1 MEEHLPTFRE
11 EVVAIVK
18 TIPKGRLMT
27 YGQIAALAGHP
38 RAARMVGGIAHYGNP
53 ELPWQRVV
61 NKRGYLASG
70 YPGGRVGH
78 QQALASEG
86 ISVVDFR
93 VPIERL
99 IWWPETQ

>member
-1 MEEHLPTFRE
+1 MNEPLPTLRE

-18 TIPKGRLMT
+18 IIPEGRLMT

-38 RAARMVGGIAHYGNP
+38 K
-53 ELPWQRVV
+53 LPWQRVV
-61 NKRGYLASG
+61 NKKGYLANG

-86 ISVVDFR
+86 IEAIDFR

-99 IWWPETQ
+99 IWWPSKS